1 MYHPRVFK
9 RAEHREEEQNAQSK
23 RVVNIPE
30 NTLYEEPLLVQKKP
44 SKKYITVFGF
54 SSSNLENVIFKIKQ
68 TLQFDHIE
76 YGKNWINVMIQ
87 NEDDAS
93 KLLKLNTCYVNGEI
107 VGVFRESYGVI
118 EDKDIFLKKKG
129 IFSKI
134 LTYLFGE

>member
-9 RAEHREEEQNAQSK
+9 RAEQKVEEQSTQSK
-23 RVVNIPE
+23 KSINIPE
-30 NTLYEEPLLVQKKP
+30 NTLYEEPLLVQNKP

-54 SSSNLENVIFKIKQ
+54 SSSNIDNVILKIKQ

-107 VGVFRESYGVI
+107 IGVFRESYGVI

-129 IFSKI
+129 VFSK
-134 LTYLFGE
+134 LFTYLFGE